1 MKKRKLFGLVL
12 FLMLLFSSLTVFAA
26 DGSGKIQTELI
37 TDKEDY
43 SKTETIQATFKLKNQ
58 SESDLE
64 DIGIEFTDIDGYKL
78 SVNKTDTSL
87 DVSRTL
93 IYEAKYTPNALL
105 SKTNNTNTGDTKA
118 IFLYMVL
125 FVVAAGVIIKI
136 VYSKKKTGI
145 ISSFLIFCL
154 ILSCIPCAGLTV
166 NASDEHVVKKTI
178 KINSQEKEI
187 EVKYKYRVKNTVNP
201 ENVTV
206 RFESNGGSS
215 VEPQTIKYGELLTEP
230 DKPTREGYT
239 FVGWYLDEQ
248 CKYVITFRIMP
259 RSRMERYMRSGS
271 I

>member
-1 MKKRKLFGLVL
+1 M
-12 FLMLLFSSLTVFAA
+12 
-26 DGSGKIQTELI
+26 
-37 TDKEDY
+37 
-43 SKTETIQATFKLKNQ
+43 
-58 SESDLE
+58 
-64 DIGIEFTDIDGYKL
+64 

-87 DVSRTL
+87 ASGRTL
-93 IYEAKYTPNALL
+93 SYEAKYTPNV
-105 SKTNNTNTGDTKA
+105 SSTKTNSTNTGDTKA
-118 IFLYMVL
+118 ILLYIAL

-136 VYSKKKTGI
+136 VYSKKKTGV

-154 ILSCIPCAGLTV
+154 ILSCIPCASLTV

-187 EVKYKYRVKNTVNP
+187 EVKYTYKVKKTVNP

-239 FVGWYLDEQ
+239 FVGWYLDDK
-248 CKYVITFRIMP
+248 CKYVYNFQDYDSHRANEVSTL
-259 RSRMERYMRSGS
+259 MRN
-271 I
+271 IAPMDVAPCFAR